1 MPSGTHDMRHCSMAD
16 TYELGQKISGYIK
29 YGKLPRLAK
38 QTSASQKGLHE
49 IWGYQVTIV
58 WGYEGA

>member
-1 MPSGTHDMRHCSMAD
+1 MRHCSMAD